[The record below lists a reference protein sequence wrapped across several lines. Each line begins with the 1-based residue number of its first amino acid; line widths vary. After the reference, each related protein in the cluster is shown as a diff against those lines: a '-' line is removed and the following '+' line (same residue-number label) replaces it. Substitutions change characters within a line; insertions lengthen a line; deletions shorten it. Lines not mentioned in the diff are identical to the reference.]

1 MPSLDKLQKSDNIV
15 ESLDDST
22 LGAIAQQVIT
32 GYRIDEDS
40 RADWCSLI
48 EKAMAIAK
56 QLMEQKS
63 FPWPGASNIKFP
75 LITKA
80 SIDYA
85 SRTMPEII
93 QNGKI
98 VRATVVG
105 QDTDDQKYLR
115 AQRVCDFLSYKLLT
129 ETTDWEEG
137 TDMLLQV
144 LPVLGTCFKKTYYD
158 PLHETCRSE
167 LCTPDKIVV
176 NYHAQSLNL
185 ARRITHIITLYSND
199 IVERQRSGIY
209 NENVD
214 VESLRSTG
222 VGDVSDEDFPI
233 ELLEQHC
240 SLDLDND
247 GYKEPYVVTVH
258 KDSGQVLRIVQRFKK
273 IHRNSKK
280 QVVRIDPEQYFVD
293 FHFIRSP
300 DGGFYSMGFGSL
312 LLPINTAINTL
323 INQLID
329 AGTLSNT
336 QGGFL
341 GSSLRLK
348 GGEFRVKMGEWKVVN
363 SSGADLAQNV
373 VPLPVRE
380 PSQTLF
386 SLLTLMIQMGQD
398 LSSSTD
404 VLNGNQPVQNVASQT
419 VAQMVEQGT
428 KVFAA
433 INKRV
438 YRSLKK
444 EYQRLF
450 ELYSEYLTQEEY
462 QRVLDNPQ
470 ADVILDFDQKSL
482 DIFPVADPTVASE
495 AQRVNRAAIL
505 QQLRTADPRQADT
518 LLLQALQY
526 DQATI
531 DRVLPAPDPN
541 APPPPEAAKIR
552 AEIERMQADVARIS
566 AEATLQAQQ
575 LQLEMAKTQQAN
587 KESDARVQESMGRVW
602 KMQQD
607 VLATREKLNLAGAKL
622 ATQHQVNQVKMA
634 HQADKDS
641 AELMIK
647 SQDSN
652 TAQEKVQLDAVAK
665 LQEKNKKDTE
675 E

>member
-1 MPSLDKLQKSDNIV
+1 MPSLEKLQKSDNVV
-15 ESLDDST
+15 ELLSESE
-22 LGAIAQQVIT
+22 LGAVAQQVIT

-56 QLMEQKS
+56 QIMEQKS

-93 QNGKI
+93 QNGNI

-105 QDTDDQKYLR
+105 QDSDNEKYER
-115 AQRVCDFLSYKLLT
+115 AERVCDFLSYKLLT
-129 ETTDWEEG
+129 ESTDWEEG

-176 NYHAQSLNL
+176 NYNAQSLNL
-185 ARRITHIITLYSND
+185 ARRITHIITIYSND
-199 IVERQRSGIY
+199 IIERQRSGLY

-214 VESLRSTG
+214 VESLRSSG
-222 VGDVSDEDFPI
+222 VGDIGDEDFPI

-240 SLDLDND
+240 SLDLDGD

-329 AGTLSNT
+329 SGTLSNT
-336 QGGFL
+336 QCGFL

-348 GGEFRVKMGEWKVVN
+348 GGEFKVKMGEWKVVN
-363 SSGADLAQNV
+363 SGGADLAQNI

-404 VLNGNQPVQNVASQT
+404 VLKGNQPIQNVASQT
-419 VAQMVEQGT
+419 IAQMVEQGT

-450 ELYSEYLTQEEY
+450 ELYSEYLSQDEY

-482 DIFPVADPTVASE
+482 DIFPVADPSVSSE
-495 AQRVNRAAIL
+495 AQRVNRATII

-518 LLLQALQY
+518 ILLQAMQF

-531 DRVLPAPDPN
+531 DRVLPQQDPN
-541 APPPPEAAKIR
+541 APPPPEAAKLMAEVQR
-552 AEIERMQADVARIS
+552 LQAEIARIS
-566 AEATLQAQQ
+566 AEATLSAQQ
-575 LQLEMAKTQQAN
+575 LQLESIKLQQAN
-587 KESDARVQESMGRVW
+587 KESDSRIQEAMARVW

-607 VLATREKLNLAGAKL
+607 VISTRGKLQLADT
-622 ATQHQVNQVKMA
+622 KMSYA
-634 HQADKDS
+634 NDHKTAEFIHKVDKDQADTLIKTKEVMDKGSPGDS
-641 AELMIK
+641 
-647 SQDSN
+647 
-652 TAQEKVQLDAVAK
+652 T
-665 LQEKNKKDTE
+665 T
-675 E
+675 